1 MTTRLTGLLAL
12 TILLGSCALLPTAST
27 LPEDTTTTSSVIGD
41 GDPPTNPPP
50 TTAPST
56 EPVTGAIVVTDQAVT
71 ILYDDE
77 PSATLTG
84 DVDYALASAF
94 VDLIGG
100 LVFQYAD
107 PGPGVSPG
115 ILRLLP
121 GTIEPIEL
129 ITQNDGES
137 LTLIDVALVDGR
149 PNVIYLIRTTG
160 EEVGGQL
167 VAADLQGGAP
177 TVLYDGPDLVSGDT
191 DDSLI
196 VVELRVNATC
206 NKLVGFVDG
215 EPTWEADCVDG
226 SGPASVAVMDG
237 LVATVVNG
245 QVEITDVEAGE
256 TTTLPVAGAL
266 QVFDI
271 SDGEALVLDDSGG
284 LILASD
290 SDQTPVPAT
299 DAVRSAS
306 LFDSPLA
313 VTEGHRLGGIR
324 AALGPCSAAG
334 LPSVAPPREALPE
347 AVSAIRSEIV
357 ERAVD
362 CDFDGLAALTS
373 PSFTVSFGG
382 GDPRRVW
389 MASEAQ
395 FGDDL
400 SLIVRILNLPFA
412 ASVLPDGRTIYVWPS
427 AATDDP
433 TDADWEALRPVF
445 NEEEIDAMRQLGGY
459 TGHRIG
465 IAEDGEWLF
474 SVAGD

>member
-1 MTTRLTGLLAL
+1 MTTRLAGLLAL
-12 TILLGSCALLPTAST
+12 TMLLGSCALLPTAST
-27 LPEDTTTTSSVIGD
+27 LPEDTTTTSATIGN
-41 GDPPTNPPP
+41 GGSPTNPTP
-50 TTAPST
+50 TAAPST
-56 EPVTGAIVVTDQAVT
+56 EPVSGAIVVTDQAVT
-71 ILYDDE
+71 IIYDDG
-77 PSATLTG
+77 PAATLTG
-84 DVDYALASAF
+84 DIDYALKSAF

-129 ITQNDGES
+129 IAQNDGER
-137 LTLIDVALVDGR
+137 LHLVDVALVDGR
-149 PNVIYLIRTTG
+149 PNVIYLIQSPG
-160 EEVGGQL
+160 QEVGGQL

-177 TVLYDGPDLVSGDT
+177 AVLYDGPDLVSGDVE
-191 DDSLI
+191 DSLI
-196 VVELRVNATC
+196 VVELRVNSTC
-206 NKLVGFVDG
+206 NKLVAFNDG
-215 EPTWEADCVDG
+215 DAVWEADCVSG

-237 LVATVVNG
+237 LVATVING
-245 QVEITDVEAGE
+245 QLEVTDLDADE
-256 TTTLPVAGAL
+256 TTTYPVAGVQ

-271 SDGEALVLDDSGG
+271 SDAVALILDDSSA
-284 LILASD
+284 LITATESGQATLPTSD
-290 SDQTPVPAT
+290 V
-299 DAVRSAS
+299 VRSAS
-306 LFDSPLA
+306 LFESPLS

-324 AALGPCSAAG
+324 AAPGPCSAAG
-334 LPSVAPPREALPE
+334 QPSVAPTREALPE
-347 AVSAIRSEIV
+347 AVAAIRAQIV

-362 CDFDGLAALTS
+362 CDFDGLADLTS
-373 PSFTVSFGG
+373 PAFTVNLGG

-412 ASVLPDGRTIYVWPS
+412 VSVLPDGRAIYVWP
-427 AATDDP
+427 AAAKDQP

-445 NEEEIDAMRQLGGY
+445 NEEEIDAMRQQGGY

>member
-1 MTTRLTGLLAL
+1 MTTRLAGLLAL
-12 TILLGSCALLPTAST
+12 TMLLGSCALLPTAST
-27 LPEDTTTTSSVIGD
+27 LPEDTTTTSPTIGN
-41 GDPPTNPPP
+41 GSTPTGPTP

-71 ILYDDE
+71 IIYDDG
-77 PSATLTG
+77 PAATLTG
-84 DVDYALASAF
+84 DVDYALKSAF

-107 PGPGVSPG
+107 PGPDVSPG
-115 ILRLLP
+115 ILRLLQ

-129 ITQNDGES
+129 ITQNEGES
-137 LTLIDVALVDGR
+137 LTLIDVALIDGR
-149 PNVIYLIRTTG
+149 PNVIYLIRG
-160 EEVGGQL
+160 SGQEVGGQL

-177 TVLYDGPDLVSGDT
+177 TVLYDGPDLVSGDAE
-191 DDSLI
+191 DSLI

-206 NKLVGFVDG
+206 NKLVAFIDG
-215 EPTWEADCVDG
+215 DATWEADCVDG
-226 SGPASVAVMDG
+226 AGPASVAVSDG
-237 LVATVVNG
+237 FVATVISG
-245 QVEITDVEAGE
+245 QVEVTDVEAGE
-256 TTTLPVAGAL
+256 TTTYAVAGAQ

-271 SDGEALVLDDSGG
+271 SDGVALVLDDSGA
-284 LILASD
+284 LITASD
-290 SDQTPVPAT
+290 SDQTTLPSA
-299 DAVRSAS
+299 DGVRSAS
-306 LFDSPLA
+306 LFNSPLA

-324 AALGPCSAAG
+324 AAQGPCSAAG
-334 LPSVAPPREALPE
+334 QPSVAPPRESLPE

-373 PSFTVSFGG
+373 PSFTVNFGG

-389 MASEAQ
+389 MASEAR

-427 AATDDP
+427 AATDEP